1 MRQAP
6 LTLKRWSRDEYER
19 LVDLGVFRGEAV
31 ELVGGHLVVGEPQG
45 SYHASAL
52 GRAGDALRA
61 ALGAGWVVRVQMPA
75 ALDDESEP
83 EPDLAVVPG
92 VWADYETGHP
102 ATPALVVEVSETS
115 LAFDR
120 GEKAGLYAR
129 GGVRDYWIINLVD
142 RVLEVYR
149 DPAPDADAPYGWIY
163 RRAERLVA
171 PATVWLLANPDVR
184 ISVGELLP

>member
-1 MRQAP
+1 MGQPP

-19 LVDLGVFRGEAV
+19 LVDLGMLRGEAV
-31 ELVGGHLVVGEPQG
+31 ELVGGQLLVAEPQ
-45 SYHASAL
+45 SSSHASVL

-61 ALGAGWVVRVQMPA
+61 ALGAGWVVRVQMPV

-92 VWADYETGHP
+92 VWADYESRHP
-102 ATPALVVEVSETS
+102 TTPALAVEVSETS

-129 GGVRDYWIINLVD
+129 GGLRDYWIINLVD

-149 DPAPDADAPYGWIY
+149 DPAPDDGAPHGWIY
-163 RRAERLVA
+163 RRVERLVA
-171 PATVWLLANPDVR
+171 PAMVSLLANPDVR
-184 ISVGELLP
+184 IPVGELLP